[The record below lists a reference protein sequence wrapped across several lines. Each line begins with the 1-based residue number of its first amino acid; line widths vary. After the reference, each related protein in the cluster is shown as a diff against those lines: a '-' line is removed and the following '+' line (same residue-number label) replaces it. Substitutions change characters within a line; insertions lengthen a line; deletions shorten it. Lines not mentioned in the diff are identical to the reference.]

1 MKKQERMSP
10 EQRDVYQILL
20 KEMENWGEEAIPT
33 RQILQLALQLDEKGE
48 FYKFIEVFGDS
59 RIDDKDVLD
68 MIFAIVSSFIFLV
81 IGLYVGAFALS
92 KDDIVRENGIY
103 KELLAEQEEVNK
115 QIKAY
120 NEILK
125 QHNNYLMNFYNI
137 SRGL

>member
-1 MKKQERMSP
+1 
-10 EQRDVYQILL
+10 
-20 KEMENWGEEAIPT
+20 
-33 RQILQLALQLDEKGE
+33 
-48 FYKFIEVFGDS
+48 
-59 RIDDKDVLD
+59 
-68 MIFAIVSSFIFLV
+68 MIFTIVSSFISLV